1 MCVSFVTDASF
12 SANGGLAGVLASVS
26 LFVPETTTPPAVCA
40 STCNENS
47 LDVLASVK
55 TISKVLMWGW
65 NSETRVV
72 GSPPAPSFLNSL
84 YF

>member
-40 STCNENS
+40 STYSENS
-47 LDVLASVK
+47 
-55 TISKVLMWGW
+55 
-65 NSETRVV
+65 
-72 GSPPAPSFLNSL
+72 
-84 YF
+84 